1 MTPFGRGW
9 IFRIQGLKWAPGQL
23 GPRMGLFERPKSLLE
38 VFLGGNGF
46 SGFRGPQGL
55 RKGPGASEAK
65 TFENLTASM
74 KENDPFWE
82 GVDFPD
88 SGAQMGSWP
97 ARAPNGPF

>member
-1 MTPFGRGW
+1 MGRFRSGW
-9 IFRIQGLKWAPGQL
+9 QSFLHRGVVL
-23 GPRMGLFERPKSLLE
+23 
-38 VFLGGNGF
+38 LGGDGF
-46 SGFRGPQGL
+46 SGLRGLHGV
-55 RKGPGASEAK
+55 RGASEAK
-65 TFENLTASM
+65 TFENLIVSM